1 MSLIVCKKKEGVLLN
16 LAMQASITIPTN
28 EGQICKL
35 INPFADENGED
46 VYIVAEDPSVYDE
59 DDTIYIV
66 SLNELQRNINNPA
79 FADQIPVA
87 KNELNVIAENLEE
100 YIKNWNNK
108 S

>member
-1 MSLIVCKKKEGVLLN
+1 
-16 LAMQASITIPTN
+16 MQASITFPTN

-35 INPFADENGED
+35 INPFADENRED

-66 SLNELQRNINNPA
+66 SLNELQRNMHNPD

-87 KNELNVIAENLEE
+87 KNQLNVIAENLEE
-100 YIKNWNNK
+100 YIKSWNNK

>member
-1 MSLIVCKKKEGVLLN
+1 M
-16 LAMQASITIPTN
+16 
-28 EGQICKL
+28 L
-35 INPFADENGED
+35 INPFADENSED

-66 SLNELQRNINNPA
+66 SLNELQRNIHNPA
-79 FADQIPVA
+79 FAPQIPVV